1 MKMNTHSRL
10 SASIV
15 VKQYLS
21 QLFTETEYMEL
32 VYGIIIGD
40 VIRDIEECADEEF
53 NDSDE
58 FQSQINDSKSYNL
71 LGFEERLGLL
81 VDAEWNR
88 RQTNKL
94 KNLIKRAAFSVSSAC
109 IEDIEYIPDRKLDK
123 AQMLRFSTCQYINE
137 GHHIILKGATGSGKT
152 YVLRKGRLS

>member
-1 MKMNTHSRL
+1 MKMNKHSRL

-53 NDSDE
+53 NDSDVSLAV
-58 FQSQINDSKSYNL
+58 Q
-71 LGFEERLGLL
+71 
-81 VDAEWNR
+81 
-88 RQTNKL
+88 
-94 KNLIKRAAFSVSSAC
+94 RALMKALN
-109 IEDIEYIPDRKLDK
+109 IEL
-123 AQMLRFSTCQYINE
+123 
-137 GHHIILKGATGSGKT
+137 
-152 YVLRKGRLS
+152 

>member
-53 NDSDE
+53 NDSD
-58 FQSQINDSKSYNL
+58 
-71 LGFEERLGLL
+71 
-81 VDAEWNR
+81 
-88 RQTNKL
+88 
-94 KNLIKRAAFSVSSAC
+94 VSLAVQRVLMKVLN
-109 IEDIEYIPDRKLDK
+109 IEI
-123 AQMLRFSTCQYINE
+123 
-137 GHHIILKGATGSGKT
+137 
-152 YVLRKGRLS
+152 

>member
-1 MKMNTHSRL
+1 MKMDKHSRL

-53 NDSDE
+53 NDSDVSLAV
-58 FQSQINDSKSYNL
+58 QRSL
-71 LGFEERLGLL
+71 L
-81 VDAEWNR
+81 
-88 RQTNKL
+88 
-94 KNLIKRAAFSVSSAC
+94 
-109 IEDIEYIPDRKLDK
+109 K
-123 AQMLRFSTCQYINE
+123 ALNVE
-137 GHHIILKGATGSGKT
+137 
-152 YVLRKGRLS
+152 V

>member
-1 MKMNTHSRL
+1 MKMDKHSRL

-53 NDSDE
+53 NDSD
-58 FQSQINDSKSYNL
+58 
-71 LGFEERLGLL
+71 
-81 VDAEWNR
+81 
-88 RQTNKL
+88 
-94 KNLIKRAAFSVSSAC
+94 VSLAVQRTLMKALN
-109 IEDIEYIPDRKLDK
+109 IEL
-123 AQMLRFSTCQYINE
+123 
-137 GHHIILKGATGSGKT
+137 
-152 YVLRKGRLS
+152 

>member
-1 MKMNTHSRL
+1 MKMDKHSRL

-53 NDSDE
+53 NDSD
-58 FQSQINDSKSYNL
+58 
-71 LGFEERLGLL
+71 
-81 VDAEWNR
+81 
-88 RQTNKL
+88 
-94 KNLIKRAAFSVSSAC
+94 VSLAVQRILMKALN
-109 IEDIEYIPDRKLDK
+109 IEI
-123 AQMLRFSTCQYINE
+123 
-137 GHHIILKGATGSGKT
+137 
-152 YVLRKGRLS
+152 

>member
-1 MKMNTHSRL
+1 MKMNKHSRL

-53 NDSDE
+53 NDSDGSLAV
-58 FQSQINDSKSYNL
+58 QRTLMKALN
-71 LGFEERLGLL
+71 
-81 VDAEWNR
+81 
-88 RQTNKL
+88 
-94 KNLIKRAAFSVSSAC
+94 
-109 IEDIEYIPDRKLDK
+109 IEI
-123 AQMLRFSTCQYINE
+123 
-137 GHHIILKGATGSGKT
+137 
-152 YVLRKGRLS
+152 

>member
-1 MKMNTHSRL
+1 MKMDKHSLL

-53 NDSDE
+53 NDSD
-58 FQSQINDSKSYNL
+58 
-71 LGFEERLGLL
+71 
-81 VDAEWNR
+81 
-88 RQTNKL
+88 
-94 KNLIKRAAFSVSSAC
+94 VSLAVQRVLMKALN
-109 IEDIEYIPDRKLDK
+109 IEI
-123 AQMLRFSTCQYINE
+123 
-137 GHHIILKGATGSGKT
+137 
-152 YVLRKGRLS
+152 

>member
-53 NDSDE
+53 NDSDVSLAV
-58 FQSQINDSKSYNL
+58 Q
-71 LGFEERLGLL
+71 
-81 VDAEWNR
+81 
-88 RQTNKL
+88 
-94 KNLIKRAAFSVSSAC
+94 RA
-109 IEDIEYIPDRKLDK
+109 LMK
-123 AQMLRFSTCQYINE
+123 ALNV
-137 GHHIILKGATGSGKT
+137 K
-152 YVLRKGRLS
+152 V

>member
-1 MKMNTHSRL
+1 MKMNRHSRL

-53 NDSDE
+53 NDSD
-58 FQSQINDSKSYNL
+58 
-71 LGFEERLGLL
+71 
-81 VDAEWNR
+81 
-88 RQTNKL
+88 
-94 KNLIKRAAFSVSSAC
+94 VSLAVQRTLMKALN
-109 IEDIEYIPDRKLDK
+109 IEI
-123 AQMLRFSTCQYINE
+123 
-137 GHHIILKGATGSGKT
+137 
-152 YVLRKGRLS
+152 